1 MFPGDRGAG
10 SLQMESQTSR
20 RRQKRRGKR
29 RLYAALGLLAAVS
42 GLLYYFYTEIRPTVI
57 FGLRDDYAH
66 AIPFQKV
73 PAGLDSLSAEACGQ
87 CHQAIYEEWKT
98 SIHAHA
104 YTDPFFQAYWKKDDH
119 VWVCLNCHTPLENQ
133 QPTLI
138 RNIPDNRVEKAVQVT
153 NARYDE
159 AYQREGVTC
168 AACHVR
174 DGVILGPFDDSAAP
188 HPTKYDPAFRTTEV
202 CYRCHNVVSGP
213 FQFYNVGPCGTY
225 AEYEGGFFMKERGL
239 TCQHCHMPEILRPVV
254 EGGPIRQG
262 RRHLWRGGHDP
273 EMIKRAVAIQVR
285 ADPPDPEPGETVT
298 MTLTLIN
305 AGAGH
310 KIPTGDPDRH
320 FTVEFYVK
328 DQSGRIIEQQTET
341 MGRWIL
347 WQPVILEVHDN
358 RLLPLASRDYQFSY
372 QIPEARSDLVLEAR
386 VRYHILTDGQHA
398 MLRETYGLR
407 SDDPYRYMIYTR
419 RFPLGKKLEMALDT
433 DAPVD
438 TRLGCAVPETGAH
451 PEKHTNIRTSG

>member
-1 MFPGDRGAG
+1 MTRWR
-10 SLQMESQTSR
+10 ER
-20 RRQKRRGKR
+20 RRGEKG
-29 RLYAALGLLAAVS
+29 LYVVLTLLLVVPA
-42 GLLYYFYTEIRPTVI
+42 LLYYFYTEIRPTVI
-57 FGLRDDYAH
+57 FGLREDYAH
-66 AIPFQKV
+66 AIPLQKV
-73 PAGLDSLSAEACGQ
+73 PAGLDSLRAEACGQ

-104 YTDPFFQAYWKKDDH
+104 YEDPFFQAYWKKDDQI
-119 VWVCLNCHTPLENQ
+119 WVCLNCHTPLENQ

-138 RNIPDNRVEKAVQVT
+138 QKIPDNRVEKAVQVA
-153 NARYDE
+153 NPRYDE

-188 HPTKYDPAFRTTEV
+188 HPTKYDPTFRTKEV

-225 AEYEGGFFMKERGL
+225 AEYEGEFFMKEQGF
-239 TCQHCHMPEILRPVV
+239 TCQHCHMPEISRPVA

-262 RRHLWRGGHDP
+262 RQHLWRGGHDP
-273 EMIKRAVAIQVR
+273 EMIKRAVAIQAK
-285 ADPPDPEPGETVT
+285 ADPPNPKQGETVT

-328 DQSGRIIEQQTET
+328 DQSGQIIEQQTDT

-347 WQPVILEVHDN
+347 WQPVILEVYDN
-358 RLLPLASRDYQFSY
+358 RLLPLASRDYQFAY
-372 QIPEARSDLVLEAR
+372 QIPDARSDLVLEAR

-407 SDDPYRYMIYTR
+407 SDDPYRYTIYTR
-419 RFPLGKKLEMALDT
+419 QFPLGEKLELALDAET
-433 DAPVD
+433 PVD
-438 TRLGCAVPETGAH
+438 TRLGCSAPENGVH
-451 PEKHTNIRTSG
+451 PEKHTN